1 MVTRDSLAGSRGY
14 RGSGTWDGKARA
26 GVLPH
31 RLQQLSELVCTSR
44 RLVVVYV
51 WGSVLSFH
59 ELS

>member
-1 MVTRDSLAGSRGY
+1 MVTRDSLVGSRVY

-31 RLQQLSELVCTSR
+31 RLQQLSELVCTSG

-51 WGSVLSFH
+51 WGVGVV
-59 ELS
+59 